1 MQNREEVHKGNF
13 RRWVDTQQKRNAKQK
28 GDRNAVLS
36 SVKEELTHKMIYQ
49 IEKELKDLGVKPLR
63 TSFTGFRAPWKR

>member
-28 GDRNAVLS
+28 EGRSAALS
-36 SVKEELTHKMIYQ
+36 SVKEELTHKMIHT
-49 IEKELKDLGVKPLR
+49 IEGELKDMGVKPMR
-63 TSFTGFRAPWKR
+63 TSFTGFKAPWKR